1 MLLILRYFL
10 VVKSG
15 ISFVYKFLIGM
26 KILIDVG
33 YGSENDLGVRG
44 LNGYFEK
51 NVILIILKL
60 L

>member
-1 MLLILRYFL
+1 
-10 VVKSG
+10 
-15 ISFVYKFLIGM
+15 M

-33 YGSENDLGVRG
+33 YGSENDLGVIG
-44 LNGYFEK
+44 LIGYFEK